1 MIYLTLFWEF
11 LKIGLFTI
19 GGGLAALPYLF
30 ELAERYTWF
39 TSEQVVDMIAIAES
53 TPGPIGV
60 NAATFAGYQAAGMLG
75 GIIATL
81 GFAVPGLIVS
91 IIVAKFLAT
100 FHENRFVKA
109 SFLGLRPA
117 VTGLILAVGIKLII
131 EVLLKE
137 WSGEL
142 STLISSVDIKAAIL
156 FIVSFFA
163 ILKFKKHP
171 IVYIGAAAAIGIIFK
186 F

>member
-11 LKIGLFTI
+11 LKIGFFTI

-30 ELAERYTWF
+30 DLAERYTWF
-39 TSEQVVDMIAIAES
+39 TSEQVVDMVAIAES

-60 NAATFAGYQAAGMLG
+60 NAATFAGFQAAGVLG
-75 GIIATL
+75 GITATL
-81 GFAVPGLIVS
+81 AFAVPGLIIS
-91 IIVAKFLAT
+91 IIVAKFLAA
-100 FHENRFVKA
+100 FHENKYVKS
-109 SFLGLRPA
+109 SFLGIRPA
-117 VTGLILAVGIKLII
+117 VTGLILAVGIKLIKG
-131 EVLLKE
+131 VLLKD

-142 STLISSVDIKAAIL
+142 PTLISSVDIKAAIL

-163 ILKFKKHP
+163 VLKFKKHP
-171 IVYIGAAAAIGIIFK
+171 IVYIGAAAAIGIIFR